1 MRAHADRFEA
11 LLLARSGDAAEAERL
26 LIQAA
31 TKLAESGRPFERAK
45 ALLDHGELLVAAGRL
60 TDAGPV
66 LRDAA
71 GIFSDLRAEPWRQRA
86 ERALGREGA
95 VA

>member
-11 LLLARSGDAAEAERL
+11 LLLARGGDLAEAERL
-26 LIQAA
+26 LTRAA

-45 ALLDHGELLVAAGRL
+45 ALLDHGELLTGAGRL
-60 TDAGPV
+60 TDAEALV
-66 LRDAA
+66 REAA
-71 GIFSDLRAEPWRQRA
+71 GIFSDLRAQPWRERA

-95 VA
+95 VT

>member
-11 LLLARSGDAAEAERL
+11 LLLARGGDLAEAERL
-26 LIQAA
+26 LTRAA

-45 ALLDHGELLVAAGRL
+45 ALLDHGELLTGAGRL
-60 TDAGPV
+60 TDAEAL
-66 LRDAA
+66 LREAA